1 MCDSGVKLVS
11 DYTMIY
17 SGAPNDKKTRK
28 AHGVAICLNPIATKV
43 WKDSGSEWVPI
54 SERIIKIRLYCAPI
68 HITVIAVYSPINPVT
83 KQMSDENDKFYNDLQ
98 DTLNDV
104 STKDMI
110 IIMGDLNARVGND
123 QQKRQQ
129 HVIRSGI
136 GPFTVD
142 IENENGTRLID
153 FCEIN
158 NIIISNTFFKH
169 KLVHQTSWMHPRNKK
184 WHMIDYT
191 LVNKKFR
198 SSVEDVRMLRG
209 AAGTIGTDH
218 HLMRA
223 KIKIHLKSRRKNV
236 NSKKINVDSAK
247 LKDDKLLEA
256 FQKDL
261 HDIFDNAKDDTISID
276 QRYELFLSQIKEKAK
291 YHFPVDKNTNR
302 KRKEWLTSDILK
314 VIDQK
319 SIAFVEWQNNRG
331 SKLESKFHKN
341 YKRLRKIV
349 KIMTEHRQEEYWD
362 EVCENIEKSIK
373 NNDPMTAFSI
383 IRRLRGGSKRDE
395 NMPVQDKSGKL
406 LVNSRDTLETLA

>member
-17 SGAPNDKKTRK
+17 SGAPYDRKTRK
-28 AHGVAICLNPIATKV
+28 AHSVAICLDPIATKV

-54 SERIIKIRLYCAPI
+54 NERIIKIRLYCAPI
-68 HITVIAVYSPINPVT
+68 HITVIAVYSPINPIT

-110 IIMGDLNARVGND
+110 IIMGDLNARVGKD

-169 KLVHQTSWMHPRNKK
+169 KLVHQTSWMHPKNKK

-218 HLMRA
+218 HLMRV
-223 KIKIHLKSRRKNV
+223 KIRIHLKSRKKNV

-247 LKDDKLLEA
+247 LKDDNLLEA

-261 HDIFDNAKDDTISID
+261 HDMFDDAKDDTISID

-291 YHFPVDKNTNR
+291 YHFSVDKNKNR

-331 SKLESKFHKN
+331 SKWESKIHKN

-349 KIMTEHRQEEYWD
+349 KIMTEQRQEEYWD

-373 NNDPMTAFSI
+373 NNDPVVTISFIFNTKKACLAAFFLSLI
-383 IRRLRGGSKRDE
+383 YISK
-395 NMPVQDKSGKL
+395 V
-406 LVNSRDTLETLA
+406 

>member
-1 MCDSGVKLVS
+1 MCDSGIKLVG

-17 SGAPNDKKTRK
+17 SGAPYDRKTRK

-68 HITVIAVYSPINPVT
+68 HITVIAVYSPINPTT
-83 KQMSDENDKFYNDLQ
+83 KQMSVENDKCYKDLH

-104 STKDMI
+104 SKKDMI

-123 QQKRQQ
+123 QQQRHQ
-129 HVIRSGI
+129 HVARSSV
-136 GPFTVD
+136 GPFTTD
-142 IENENGTRLID
+142 IENENGSRLMD

-158 NIIISNTFFKH
+158 HIIVSNTFFKH
-169 KLVHQTSWMHPRNKK
+169 KLVHQTSWMHPRNKI
-184 WHMIDYT
+184 WHMIDCT

-198 SSVEDVRMLRG
+198 SSVEDVRMLTG
-209 AAGTIGTDH
+209 AAGSIGTNH

-223 KIKIHLKSRRKNV
+223 KIKIHLKSRRKYV

-276 QRYELFLSQIKEKAK
+276 QRYELFLSQIKERAK
-291 YHFPVDKNTNR
+291 HHFYVDKSTNR
-302 KRKEWLTSDILK
+302 KRKEWLTCNILK

-319 SIAFVEWQNNRG
+319 AIAYVEWH
-331 SKLESKFHKN
+331 KESWLYF
-341 YKRLRKIV
+341 RV
-349 KIMTEHRQEEYWD
+349 
-362 EVCENIEKSIK
+362 
-373 NNDPMTAFSI
+373 
-383 IRRLRGGSKRDE
+383 
-395 NMPVQDKSGKL
+395 
-406 LVNSRDTLETLA
+406 